1 MTPPSPLI
9 LVRGGGDLASGAVA
23 RLHRAGFSVVVLELA
38 RPLAMRRLVSFA
50 EAVYAGEIWV
60 EEMHG
65 VCVGG
70 AEEAARALEAG
81 AVPVWVDPEAEC
93 RQHLRPVA
101 IVDGRMR
108 KRPPEPGV
116 ASSLPVI
123 GLGPGF
129 TAGLDCLA
137 VVETKRGA
145 HLGRVIWQGNAALDT
160 RVPEPTSGFAEER
173 VLRSPAAG
181 EVLGL
186 KALGSNVQ
194 EGDNVAEVA
203 GVAVRAKFAGVLRGL
218 MHDGLHV
225 EAGAKLGDID
235 PRGDPSLCTLIS
247 DKALAVGGGV
257 LEAVLSQAEIRRQLG
272 AAR

>member
-1 MTPPSPLI
+1 MTLPSPLI

-38 RPLAMRRLVSFA
+38 RPLAVRRLVSFA
-50 EAVYAGEIWV
+50 EAVYAGEICV

-145 HLGRVIWQGNAALDT
+145 HLGRVIWQATPPDT
-160 RVPEPTSGFAEER
+160 ACRATGGLR
-173 VLRSPAAG
+173 KNVLRFRRQVRCWASP
-181 EVLGL
+181 GL
-186 KALGSNVQ
+186 QRQ
-194 EGDNVAEVA
+194 EDNFRKWRVWREGEVA
-203 GVAVRAKFAGVLRGL
+203 GAGG
-218 MHDGLHV
+218 
-225 EAGAKLGDID
+225 
-235 PRGDPSLCTLIS
+235 
-247 DKALAVGGGV
+247 
-257 LEAVLSQAEIRRQLG
+257 
-272 AAR
+272 